1 MLKVYSIYTIY
12 PPDLVRWNTILWI
25 RIKLLMRLF
34 STQVD
39 KTRERLTKNFHVEL
53 QIRKHFLQQKR
64 FSGIQKTLK
73 DKMLNRL
80 SIESL
85 FCKLKEIKYLQSLLN
100 GRADITKINRKWTNL
115 RKYICR
121 NFPFVWICN
130 QQKENLVKLTACFIS
145 LCTRKSPCICSSSR

>member
-12 PPDLVRWNTILWI
+12 PPDLVRQNTILWI

-39 KTRERLTKNFHVEL
+39 KTRERLTKNFML
-53 QIRKHFLQQKR
+53 NFRYANIFFSRTQKR
-64 FSGIQKTLK
+64 FSVIQKTLK

-80 SIESL
+80 SIESQ

-100 GRADITKINRKWTNL
+100 GRIGRADITKINRKWTNL

-130 QQKENLVKLTACFIS
+130 Q
-145 LCTRKSPCICSSSR
+145 

>member
-12 PPDLVRWNTILWI
+12 PPDLVRQNTILWI

-53 QIRKHFLQQKR
+53 QIRTHFLYKKV
-64 FSGIQKTLK
+64 ILKTSK

-80 SIESL
+80 SIESQ
-85 FCKLKEIKYLQSLLN
+85 FSKLKEIKYLQF
-100 GRADITKINRKWTNL
+100 
-115 RKYICR
+115 Y
-121 NFPFVWICN
+121 
-130 QQKENLVKLTACFIS
+130 S
-145 LCTRKSPCICSSSR
+145 LC

>member
-12 PPDLVRWNTILWI
+12 PPDLVRQNTILWI

-39 KTRERLTKNFHVEL
+39 KTREINQEFHVEL

-145 LCTRKSPCICSSSR
+145 LSTRKSPCICSSSR

>member
-12 PPDLVRWNTILWI
+12 PPDLVRQNTILWI

-39 KTRERLTKNFHVEL
+39 KTREINQEFHIKL

-64 FSGIQKTLK
+64 FLVIQKTLK

-80 SIESL
+80 SIESQ
-85 FCKLKEIKYLQSLLN
+85 FWKLKEIKYLQSLLN

>member
-12 PPDLVRWNTILWI
+12 PPDLVRQNTILWI
-25 RIKLLMRLF
+25 RIKLLMSMF

-39 KTRERLTKNFHVEL
+39 KTREINQEFHVEL

-64 FSGIQKTLK
+64 FSVIQKTLK

-80 SIESL
+80 SIESQ

>member
-1 MLKVYSIYTIY
+1 MSKKCTVSTINRVH
-12 PPDLVRWNTILWI
+12 DLVRQNTILWI
-25 RIKLLMRLF
+25 RVKLLMKLF

-39 KTRERLTKNFHVEL
+39 KTRERLTKNFHVQL
-53 QIRKHFLQQKR
+53 RIRTHFPYK
-64 FSGIQKTLK
+64 KLK

-80 SIESL
+80 SIESQ

-121 NFPFVWICN
+121 KLPFVWFCN
-130 QQKENLVKLTACFIS
+130 Q
-145 LCTRKSPCICSSSR
+145 

>member
-12 PPDLVRWNTILWI
+12 PPDLVRQNTILWI
-25 RIKLLMRLF
+25 RIKLLMSMF

-39 KTRERLTKNFHVEL
+39 KTREINQEFHIKL

-64 FSGIQKTLK
+64 FLVIQKTLK

-80 SIESL
+80 SIESQ
-85 FCKLKEIKYLQSLLN
+85 FSKLKEIKYLQSLLN